1 VPSRANDLHKLLRA
15 AEFASACKLPM
26 SSLPNSSTAPVLV
39 SLSPWRVFL
48 RGLDSPSSSPCSS
61 TICAADFPLTNLQPH
76 KSALPI
82 SPTVGMV
89 ASTLRPCFGQP
100 VEVCTSCTFNTVTVG
115 YPTPW
120 ALSFAAI
127 VTAICCRIMFDHD
140 TFIAR
145 YKRLQNQD
153 HREDKRGEVIYR
165 VFLIPYHSLK
175 SSSSNTTT
183 GRKI

>member
-1 VPSRANDLHKLLRA
+1 MLNICNQYRQKHLL
-15 AEFASACKLPM
+15 LPRIC
-26 SSLPNSSTAPVLV
+26 
-39 SLSPWRVFL
+39 SPEY
-48 RGLDSPSSSPCSS
+48 
-61 TICAADFPLTNLQPH
+61 I
-76 KSALPI
+76 
-82 SPTVGMV
+82 M
-89 ASTLRPCFGQP
+89 
-100 VEVCTSCTFNTVTVG
+100 VG

-153 HREDKRGEVIYR
+153 PKEDKRGEVIYR

-175 SSSSNTTT
+175 SSSSNNTT